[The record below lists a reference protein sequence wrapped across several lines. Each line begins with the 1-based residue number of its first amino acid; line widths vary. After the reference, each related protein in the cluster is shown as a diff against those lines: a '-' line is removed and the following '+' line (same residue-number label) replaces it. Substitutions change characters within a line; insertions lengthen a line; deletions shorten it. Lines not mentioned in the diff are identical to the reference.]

1 MCTNAKHESIACPR
15 NAGTQTVRLPQ
26 QVVVAVT
33 RLCLLVRV
41 RAGGDGS
48 GMTESLTSPLRVGI
62 ILGSTRLARFADR
75 PATWLLELAH
85 KRAGAAFELV
95 DLRDYPLPFFE
106 ESKSPFREASQ
117 NEIAVRWARKVGELD
132 AFVFVTGEY
141 NHSIPASLKNAIDY
155 VYAEWNRKPAAFVA
169 YGNAGG
175 ARGVEQLRLILVELQ
190 VAPLR
195 SAVHIGR
202 PEFIDLLLHGKAF
215 ADFPHLEQA
224 ANVMLDDVIWW
235 GRTLRAGRLAG

>member
-1 MCTNAKHESIACPR
+1 M
-15 NAGTQTVRLPQ
+15 TQ
-26 QVVVAVT
+26 
-33 RLCLLVRV
+33 
-41 RAGGDGS
+41 
-48 GMTESLTSPLRVGI
+48 SLTSPLRIGI
-62 ILGSTRLARFADR
+62 VVGSTRAARFADR
-75 PATWLLELAH
+75 PAAWLLELARQ
-85 KRAGAAFELV
+85 RAGVAFELV
-95 DLRDYPLPFFE
+95 DLRDYPLPLFDE
-106 ESKSPFREASQ
+106 PKSPFREPSKH
-117 NEIAVRWARKVGELD
+117 EVAVRWARKVAELD

-141 NHSIPASLKNAIDY
+141 NHSIPASLKNALDY

-202 PEFIDLLLHGKAF
+202 PEFIELLLHGKTF

-224 ANVMLDDVIWW
+224 ATAMLDDVIWW
-235 GRTLRAGRLAG
+235 GRTLRAGRLAAG